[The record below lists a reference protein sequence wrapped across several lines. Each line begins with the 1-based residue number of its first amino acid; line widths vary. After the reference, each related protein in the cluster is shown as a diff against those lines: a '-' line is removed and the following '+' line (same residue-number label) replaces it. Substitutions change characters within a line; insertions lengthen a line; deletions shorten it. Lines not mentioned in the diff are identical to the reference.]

1 MAWREN
7 AQGADALCNL
17 IQGGPELGIL
27 IRKQLMQ
34 RAKPRPLHIPMI
46 EMGLLI
52 KAVGIGQNLR
62 QRVCNNMPRV
72 TRNASIRF
80 HHLTPW
86 FQ

>member
-1 MAWREN
+1 
-7 AQGADALCNL
+7 
-17 IQGGPELGIL
+17 
-27 IRKQLMQ
+27 
-34 RAKPRPLHIPMI
+34 MI

-62 QRVCNNMPRV
+62 QSVCNHMPRV

-86 FQ
+86 FQSP